1 MFKIKHNKDSE
12 KGSQEKKYFE
22 GFTRFEGPNFFG
34 KNLGNSKVYK
44 ILQLKFYSFAAINIF
59 YKHSNNIE
67 FVRPN
72 LSPNKF
78 GPSKP

>member
-1 MFKIKHNKDSE
+1 MKDLQ
-12 KGSQEKKYFE
+12 GSKDQISL
-22 GFTRFEGPNFFG
+22 GRI
-34 KNLGNSKVYK
+34 LGNSKVYK
-44 ILQLKFYSFAAINIF
+44 ILQLKFYTFVSINTF